1 MRAAILQEYDE
12 PLSIETV
19 DRPDPDPD
27 GVVVRTEAC
36 GICRSDWHAWKGHGE
51 WADDQVPRG
60 QILGHE
66 PAGVVAAVGDHV
78 EEFDEGDR
86 VAVPFSL
93 GDGSCHY
100 CRNGHG
106 NVCEDGFALG
116 FEPAAQG
123 AFAEY
128 LHVPEADYNLEALP
142 EEVSFTAAAA
152 LGCRF
157 MTAFHAFAHQVTV
170 GAGDWVAV
178 HGCGGLGL
186 SAVQIADALGANVI
200 AVDVRSEPLEMA
212 GRFGAVETIDASET
226 DAAATIRDLTDGGAH
241 VSMDALGAA
250 ETAKASV
257 RSVRPR
263 GTHVQVGLTTDEEKG
278 EISLPTDY
286 MTRHEISFVGSR
298 GMPPTKYDELFR
310 FIVDGR
316 VDPEALVTATVA
328 LEDVPDRL
336 AAMDDFET
344 VGVEVVTEF

>member
-1 MRAAILQEYDE
+1 M
-12 PLSIETV
+12 
-19 DRPDPDPD
+19 
-27 GVVVRTEAC
+27 
-36 GICRSDWHAWKGHGE
+36 
-51 WADDQVPRG
+51 PRG

-66 PAGVVAAVGDHV
+66 PAGVVTAVGKQV
-78 EEFDEGDR
+78 EQFDEGDR

-93 GDGSCHY
+93 GDGSCRY

-106 NVCEDGFALG
+106 NVCEDGYALG

-123 AFAEY
+123 AFAEF

-142 EEVSFTAAAA
+142 EEVSFTVAAA

-157 MTAFHAFAHQVTV
+157 MTAFHAFAHQVDV
-170 GAGDWVAV
+170 DPGDWVAV

-186 SAVQIADALGANVI
+186 SAVQVANALGANVI
-200 AVDVRSEPLEMA
+200 AVDVRDEPLEMA
-212 GRFGAVETIDASET
+212 RRFGAVETVDASET
-226 DAAATIRDLTDGGAH
+226 DAAAIVRDLTDGGVH

-250 ETAKASV
+250 ETATASV

-298 GMPPTKYDELFR
+298 GMPPTRYAELFR
-310 FIVDGR
+310 FIADER

-336 AAMDDFET
+336 AAMDDFDT
-344 VGVEVVTEF
+344 VGVEVVTEFGRSSMNDIDR